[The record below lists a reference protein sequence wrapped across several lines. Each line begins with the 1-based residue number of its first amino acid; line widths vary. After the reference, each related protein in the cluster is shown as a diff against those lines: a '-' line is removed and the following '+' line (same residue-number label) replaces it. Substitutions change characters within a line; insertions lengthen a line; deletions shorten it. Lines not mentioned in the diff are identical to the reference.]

1 MRPRVLGLHLLVLV
15 FTSACG
21 GSVAADSV
29 HAGDPPASGD
39 GREPYPSFAEAQAM
53 ARDCEAPDAAAI
65 EIRSITIDARGTRSQ
80 TMTLAAEVLASR
92 YGRVTGELRVAH
104 YVGGDV
110 FMEEGRRYLV
120 VLCKPAQVIGWRHL
134 EAGDPAADV
143 ASVELAGA
151 RDAAQGGAPS
161 GAQDGAQ
168 DGVGRGAGDGI
179 EEAQIPVRYFIEGD
193 EVDESTFVA
202 LFDRL
207 EVDEQPIESETVE
220 NPDGSYGGSG
230 ATYVAREGEVRYR
243 YDSVSFRDEAG
254 VVTESRSLSR
264 D

>member
-1 MRPRVLGLHLLVLV
+1 MS
-15 FTSACG
+15 TSACG

-29 HAGDPPASGD
+29 QPVDPAASGE
-39 GREPYPSFAEAQAM
+39 GREPYPSFTEARAM

-65 EIRSITIDARGTRSQ
+65 EVRSITISARGTRSQ
-80 TMTLAAEVLASR
+80 TMTLDAEVLASR
-92 YGRVTGELRVAH
+92 YGRVTGDLRVAH

-120 VLCKPAQVIGWRHL
+120 VLCEPAQLLGWRHL

-151 RDAAQGGAPS
+151 PDRVG
-161 GAQDGAQ
+161 
-168 DGVGRGAGDGI
+168 DGV
-179 EEAQIPVRYFIEGD
+179 EEAQIPTRYFIDGD
-193 EVDESTFVA
+193 EVDETTFAA

-207 EVDEQPIESETVE
+207 EVDEEPTESETVE

-243 YDSVSFRDEAG
+243 YDSVSSRDEAG
-254 VVTESRSLSR
+254 TVTESRSLSR
-264 D
+264 DQGAP